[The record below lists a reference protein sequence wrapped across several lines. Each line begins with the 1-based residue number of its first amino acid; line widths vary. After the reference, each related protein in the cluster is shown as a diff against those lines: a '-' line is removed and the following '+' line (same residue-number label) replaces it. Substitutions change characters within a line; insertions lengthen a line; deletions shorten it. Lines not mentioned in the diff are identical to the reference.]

1 MLKRN
6 YTIDVF
12 RIIGAFCVVA
22 LHSPLGTLPNALAL
36 SLRLGSRWAVP
47 FFFLVSGYMVVKPDK
62 QEITTTKSVTN
73 LLAIFIVANVIY
85 LLYFWLD
92 NNPATPNALTFT
104 SLLIGQSQ
112 HLWFIGSSILG
123 LLLLQYV
130 TSRYASLVVLAVAVA
145 TLLFVVAGD
154 GYSKLSGFTVQYEIA
169 RYLTSVPFLFAGY
182 LIARHRARLPR
193 LSVGVCVAWV
203 LLGFVLEAGE
213 AVAIYR
219 AAGSSPHN
227 QELLLGTA
235 VAALGIF
242 YLCLMASSETDNQ
255 LAENGRVYSLL
266 IYLYHPLLIL
276 ILFGNV
282 ALGNYGNWAYWLS
295 PLVVFFGLLF
305 VLKVLRRGTPRAFAI
320 LSGQ

>member
-22 LHSPLGTLPNALAL
+22 LHSPLGTLPNTLALA
-36 SLRLGSRWAVP
+36 LRLGSRWAVP
-47 FFFLVSGYMVVKPDK
+47 FFLVSGYMVVKPDK
-62 QEITTTKSVTN
+62 QEITTTKSVSN

-92 NNPATPNALTFT
+92 TNPTTPGALTFT

-130 TSRYASLVVLAVAVA
+130 ASRYANTVVLAVAVA
-145 TLLFVVAGD
+145 TLLFIVAGD
-154 GYSKLSGFTVQYEIA
+154 GYAKLSGFTVQYERA
-169 RYLTSVPFLFAGY
+169 RYLTSVPFLFTGY
-182 LIARHRARLPR
+182 LIARYRARMPR
-193 LSVGVCVAWV
+193 LSVGACVAGV
-203 LLGFVLEAGE
+203 LLGFALEASE

-242 YLCLMASSETDNQ
+242 YFCLIAVSETDNQ
-255 LAENGRVYSLL
+255 LAKNGRVYSLL
-266 IYLYHPLLIL
+266 VYLYHPLLIL
-276 ILFGNV
+276 ILFGNM
-282 ALGNYGNWAYWLS
+282 ALGRYGNWVYWLS
-295 PLVVFFGLLF
+295 PLLIFFSLLLL
-305 VLKVLRRGTPRAFAI
+305 LKLVRKSMPRAFAI